1 VAIAAPEAR
10 IEMTGTTSNRSL
22 TQRALAFTAALL
34 LSQMVRLWGRLS
46 PLRAMSGEEH
56 MIGPFAAGEP
66 VILCWWHNRLAYLT
80 WFVSSRARRHGV
92 DLTAL
97 ISRSRDGDLMAGVT
111 ERLGVSVVRG
121 STSRGG
127 AVGLRELARRIR
139 RGGSVATVGD
149 GPRGPVY
156 ELKPG
161 PVALAKLTGAPIVP
175 IAYAAERAWR
185 LNSWDR
191 FIVPKPLS
199 GISLVF
205 GPPLRV
211 ARDASEEEVNSAI
224 RELQQRLNDLVSEAE
239 ALLEGSSGG
248 ERGE

>member
-1 VAIAAPEAR
+1 MKATKERSIA
-10 IEMTGTTSNRSL
+10 
-22 TQRALAFTAALL
+22 QRVQASVTCFLV
-34 LSQMVRLWGRLS
+34 SQMLRLWGRLA
-46 PLRAMSGEEH
+46 PLRAVRGEEH
-56 MIGPFAAGEP
+56 MMGHFASGDP
-66 VILCWWHNRLAYLT
+66 VILCWWHNRLAYLS
-80 WFVSSRARRHGV
+80 WYVSRRVRQRGV

-111 ERLGVSVVRG
+111 ERLGVKVVRG

-149 GPRGPVY
+149 GPRGPLY

-185 LNSWDR
+185 LGSWDR
-191 FIVPKPLS
+191 FIVPKPFS
-199 GISLVF
+199 GIAVAF
-205 GPPLRV
+205 GPPFRV
-211 ARDASEEEVNSAI
+211 AREASEEEVMAAI
-224 RELQQRLNDLVSEAE
+224 GELERRLNDVVSEAE
-239 ALLEGSSGG
+239 ALLEGPAG
-248 ERGE
+248 